1 MKHKMSHYAETLDS
15 PAPAVAV
22 SPQQP
27 PPAAAAPVSATER
40 AAAAASGSAAVELVT
55 CREQLA
61 LQKDHY
67 LRLAADFEN
76 FRKRTQRETA
86 QQSAAGQ
93 QALIH
98 DLLPILDHLERALA
112 CDQAQATGPL
122 HVGVALTLRQMNQL
136 LQQHGVAAAEDLGV
150 PFDPHRHEAVAVRND
165 PQQPDQAILDVIQR
179 GYGCGDNILRPARV
193 VVNDWSHAAGAAHAG

>member
-1 MKHKMSHYAETLDS
+1 MKNQVSHYAETLDS
-15 PAPAVAV
+15 PAPAVAA
-22 SPQQP
+22 SPQKP
-27 PPAAAAPVSATER
+27 SPAV
-40 AAAAASGSAAVELVT
+40 AASGSAAAELVT

-76 FRKRTQRETA
+76 FRKRTQREAA
-86 QQSAAGQ
+86 QQSAAGKQ
-93 QALIH
+93 TLIH

-112 CDQAQATGPL
+112 CDQAQASGPL

-136 LQQHGVAAAEDLGV
+136 LQQHGVIAAEDQGC

-179 GYGCGDNILRPARV
+179 GYGCGDSVLRPARV

>member
-1 MKHKMSHYAETLDS
+1 MKHKVSHYAENLDS
-15 PAPAVAV
+15 PAPA
-22 SPQQP
+22 
-27 PPAAAAPVSATER
+27 AAAAPQKPLPAATPVSAALHEV
-40 AAAAASGSAAVELVT
+40 AAASGPTAVELLT

-76 FRKRTQRETA
+76 FRKRTQRESA
-86 QQSAAGQ
+86 QQSAAGK

-112 CDQAQATGPL
+112 SDQAQATGPL
-122 HVGVALTLRQMNQL
+122 HVGVALTLRQMHQL
-136 LQQHGVAAAEDLGV
+136 LQQHGVVPAEDKGC

-179 GYGCGDNILRPARV
+179 GYGCGDSVLRPARV
-193 VVNDWSHAAGAAHAG
+193 VVNDWGHAAGAARAG